1 VSRTGRERTKTRLIR
16 FYAVAFLITLADQL
30 SKYIVLR
37 TLLEGESIA
46 IIKNFFHLT
55 LVYNTGVAFG
65 FFAGHLN
72 LLLIFISLSI
82 LFLFFFSF
90 SLTGESLNRQ
100 LCFALI
106 LGGAI
111 GNWIDRILFHAVIDF
126 LDFRVWP
133 VFNLADTAISLGVA
147 FYLFFLFFE
156 KDRSAFQKAEVSS
169 IK

>member
-1 VSRTGRERTKTRLIR
+1 MSRTGRKRTKTRLIR
-16 FYAVAFLITLADQL
+16 FYSVAFLIVLADQL
-30 SKYIVLR
+30 SKYVVLR
-37 TLLEGESIA
+37 TLLEGESIP

-65 FFAGHLN
+65 LFAGHLN

-82 LFLFFFSF
+82 LFLIFFSF
-90 SLTGESLNRQ
+90 SLAGENLSRQ

-111 GNWIDRILFHAVIDF
+111 GNWIDRIVFHAVIDF

-133 VFNLADTAISLGVA
+133 VFNLADTAISLGVT
-147 FYLFFLFFE
+147 FYLILLFFE
-156 KDRSAFQKAEVSS
+156 KDKFEPQKAEVL
-169 IK
+169 

>member
-16 FYAVAFLITLADQL
+16 FYLIALIVVVADQIT
-30 SKYIVLR
+30 KHIILR
-37 TLLEGESIA
+37 TLLEGESIP
-46 IIKNFFHLT
+46 ILKDFFHLT

-90 SLTGESLNRQ
+90 SLSGENLSRQ
-100 LCFALI
+100 VCFALI

-111 GNWIDRILFHAVIDF
+111 GNWIDRVLFHAVIDF

-133 VFNLADTAISLGVA
+133 VFNLADISISLGVG
-147 FYLFFLFFE
+147 FYLLLLLLD
-156 KDRSAFQKAEVSS
+156 KDDTDSNKPEVV
-169 IK
+169 